1 MKLGLKKL
9 LFCISIPLLIGA
21 LSGYLTKNSADLF
34 STLNKPPLS
43 PPGWIFPIVW
53 SLLYLMMGIASYLVL
68 TSGQPNQQALLW
80 YAVQLALNFLWPI
93 LFFNLE
99 LYFLSFILLVLLWW
113 SILKTIELF
122 YEISKP
128 AAYLLIPYL
137 LWVTFA
143 GYLNF
148 TIALLN

>member
-9 LFCISIPLLIGA
+9 LLCIFTPLLTGA

-93 LFFNLE
+93 FFFNLE

>member
-1 MKLGLKKL
+1 MKSNLKKF
-9 LFCISIPLLIGA
+9 LFCISIPLLTGA

-53 SLLYLMMGIASYLVL
+53 LLLYLMMGIASYIIL
-68 TSGQPNQQALLW
+68 TSRQPNQQALLW

-99 LYFLSFILLVLLWW
+99 LYFFSFVWLVFLWW
-113 SILKTIELF
+113 TILKTIKLF

-148 TIALLN
+148 AIALLN

>member
-1 MKLGLKKL
+1 MKLDLKKL
-9 LFCISIPLLIGA
+9 LLCIFTPLLTGA

>member
-1 MKLGLKKL
+1 MKSNLKKF
-9 LFCISIPLLIGA
+9 LFCISIPLLTGA
-21 LSGYLTKNSADLF
+21 LSGYLAKNSADLF

-53 SLLYLMMGIASYLVL
+53 LLLYLMMGIASYIIL

-99 LYFLSFILLVLLWW
+99 LYFFSFVWLVFLWW
-113 SILKTIELF
+113 TILKTIELF

-148 TIALLN
+148 AIALLN

>member
-1 MKLGLKKL
+1 MKSNLKKF
-9 LFCISIPLLIGA
+9 LFCISIPLLTGA
-21 LSGYLTKNSADLF
+21 LSGYLAKNSADLF